1 MPDVMLSRLKMQRPT
16 YAEVDLSAIRDN
28 IRAIRRRVGAGVRIM
43 PAVKANGYGHGA
55 AHVSRACL
63 DAGAD
68 VLCVACVEEGS
79 ELRAAGIDAPL
90 LILGCTAPDAAEDA
104 LRLDMT
110 TTVCEMDIARA
121 LSRAAVSQGK
131 RSVVHIKI
139 DTGMGRIGIRPEDAV
154 EFARAVSAL
163 PGICVEG
170 LFTHFPSSDEAD
182 KAFTHRQIAQFGSIV
197 ASVRAA
203 GVEVPIAHASNSGG
217 ILAFPEADFDAV
229 RPGIMIYGCYP
240 SDEVERSI
248 AIREAL
254 TLKTRIVFVK
264 EVAPGATVSYGRT
277 FIAKRPSI
285 IATLPV
291 GYADGYSR
299 MLSNKGEAAVRG
311 SRARIVGRVCMD
323 QILIDATDVPG
334 VEVGDEV
341 VLYGGGYDY
350 LSLSK
355 VAAKIGTISYEVLCN
370 ISQRVPR
377 VYLNA

>member
-1 MPDVMLSRLKMQRPT
+1 MSDVMLSRLNMQRPT

-28 IRAIRRRVGAGVRIM
+28 IRAIRRRVGDGVRIM

-55 AHVSRACL
+55 VRVSQACL

-90 LILGCTAPDAAEDA
+90 LILGCAVPDAAEDA
-104 LRLDMT
+104 VRLDMT
-110 TTVCEMDIARA
+110 TAVCEMNLARA
-121 LSRAAVSQGK
+121 LSRAAVNQGK
-131 RSVVHIKI
+131 RALVHIKI

-154 EFARAVSAL
+154 EFARAVGAL
-163 PGICVEG
+163 SGISVDG

-182 KAFTHRQIAQFGSIV
+182 KAFTHRQIDRFTSTV

-254 TLKTRIVFVK
+254 TFKTRIVFVK
-264 EVAPGATVSYGRT
+264 EVEPGATVSYGRT
-277 FIAKRPSI
+277 FVASRPSV

-299 MLSNKGEAAVRG
+299 LLSNEGEAAVRG
-311 SRARIVGRVCMD
+311 TRVPIVGRVCMD
-323 QILIDATDVPG
+323 QILIDVTDVARG
-334 VEVGDEV
+334 RA
-341 VLYGGGYDY
+341 
-350 LSLSK
+350 SAMKWFST
-355 VAAKIGTISYEVLCN
+355 AADMTI
-370 ISQRVPR
+370 
-377 VYLNA
+377 